1 MKRGLVCRPT
11 KFEFVKFLFLPILVY
26 LFAVVSPIFVGIY
39 FSFTN
44 WAGGKKIKLIGFE
57 NYATLVKD
65 RDFWN
70 AFLNNL
76 QIIAICLVGQMLLGL
91 IIAILLNSS
100 YLRLRNV
107 YRFVIFFPVILS
119 GVVVGYLWLIVYNGQ
134 FGLLNAF
141 LELIGRSDWIRMW
154 LDDPKIV
161 VNSISMTYVWQ
172 FVGLN
177 VVIFLASLQN
187 ISPDILEAAEL
198 DGASGM
204 KKVRYITMPLMMN
217 TVKVAA
223 LLTISGNMK
232 IFDQIWMMTRGGP
245 GTASTVLAIHA
256 YKMSFMGMKL
266 GYGATISIGIML
278 LSLVLVLVFN
288 VLLRSEKYE

>member
-1 MKRGLVCRPT
+1 MKRGLVCKPT
-11 KFEFVKFLFLPILVY
+11 KWEFFKFLFFPIIVY
-26 LFAVVSPIFVGIY
+26 LFAVVSPIFVGLY

-44 WAGGKKIKLIGFE
+44 WGGGKKIKWIGIE
-57 NYATLVKD
+57 NYISLVKD
-65 RDFWN
+65 QEFWN

-91 IIAILLNSS
+91 LIAILLNSS

-119 GVVVGYLWLIVYNGQ
+119 GVVVGYLWQIVYNNQ
-134 FGLLNAF
+134 FGLLNWV
-141 LELIGRSDWIRMW
+141 LEAIGRADWIHMW
-154 LDDPKIV
+154 LDDPSIV
-161 VNSISMTYVWQ
+161 VNSISLVYVWQ

-198 DGASGM
+198 DGASGL
-204 KKVRYITMPLMMN
+204 KKTRYITMPLMMN

-245 GTASTVLAIHA
+245 GTSSTVLAIHA
-256 YKMSFMGMKL
+256 YKMSFQGMKL

-278 LSLVLVLVFN
+278 LSLVLVLIFN